1 MALIHCEFY
10 SDILKE
16 EVGAYV
22 VIPEHRDIKGKRKL
36 KTLYLLHGLGD
47 DHTKWVRRTPIERYA
62 KEGDW
67 IVIMPEG
74 EKGYYTNNVQ
84 GKRYWDYIGEEL
96 PGLMKSYFPLISD
109 KREDNY
115 VAGLSMGGFG
125 SMKLALNFP
134 ERFCAGA
141 SFSGAL
147 DIRMEYNDYPQYT
160 ELYKKVFGPVE
171 KILDS
176 ENDLSTVLRKLKE
189 NKRQIPRLYISC
201 GLQDDIYPQSQ
212 EFIKQLRSLEI
223 PYTYEEWNGGH
234 DWIFWDESIRRALSW
249 FLTCGTKENE

>member
-74 EKGYYTNNVQ
+74 
-84 GKRYWDYIGEEL
+84 
-96 PGLMKSYFPLISD
+96 
-109 KREDNY
+109 
-115 VAGLSMGGFG
+115 
-125 SMKLALNFP
+125 
-134 ERFCAGA
+134 
-141 SFSGAL
+141 
-147 DIRMEYNDYPQYT
+147 
-160 ELYKKVFGPVE
+160 
-171 KILDS
+171 
-176 ENDLSTVLRKLKE
+176 
-189 NKRQIPRLYISC
+189 
-201 GLQDDIYPQSQ
+201 
-212 EFIKQLRSLEI
+212 
-223 PYTYEEWNGGH
+223 
-234 DWIFWDESIRRALSW
+234 
-249 FLTCGTKENE
+249 